1 MTEWVEGKIEF
12 GCRNLMMWVY
22 ICWEGVRYITKIDF
36 CSLKSIINLPNS
48 NNASN
53 IVNISQSKLGL
64 MITRRP
70 EKVKMMLRVNATNS
84 NTTKACC
91 IMYLSS
97 RKTRVKQSN
106 DIKGL
111 GSSQFLHSDLW

>member
-1 MTEWVEGKIEF
+1 
-12 GCRNLMMWVY
+12 
-22 ICWEGVRYITKIDF
+22 
-36 CSLKSIINLPNS
+36 
-48 NNASN
+48 
-53 IVNISQSKLGL
+53 

-111 GSSQFLHSDLW
+111 GSSQFLHSDFVGDTIIAEYVGILYF

>member
-1 MTEWVEGKIEF
+1 MPVAE
-12 GCRNLMMWVY
+12 LMMHYLRRDESVGNVLK
-22 ICWEGVRYITKIDF
+22 CPS
-36 CSLKSIINLPNS
+36 SLRSIINLPNS
-48 NNASN
+48 NYVSN

-97 RKTRVKQSN
+97 RPESSRVM
-106 DIKGL
+106 I
-111 GSSQFLHSDLW
+111 